1 MPLPSDPTGP
11 ERPRE
16 RASWL
21 AWLRQLVPVAV
32 PLVLFVQIVAWGIA
46 PALEE
51 QAILE
56 GKAQKVLVQY
66 RASVGEY
73 EQSRREEEFLS
84 DPVGRERLLRRIEEE
99 NGARPA
105 REILRELSTASSRP
119 AAPLAGSRTTP
130 TKKAR

>member
-21 AWLRQLVPVAV
+21 AWVRQLMPVAV

-56 GKAQKVLVQY
+56 GKAQKVLVEY
-66 RASVGEY
+66 RSSVREY
-73 EQSRREEEFLS
+73 EQARREEEFLS
-84 DPVGRERLLRRIEEE
+84 DPLGPERLARRIEEE
-99 NGARPA
+99 NGARPP
-105 REILRELSTASSRP
+105 REILRELSTPPSRP
-119 AAPLAGSRTTP
+119 AAPPASSRTTP
-130 TKKAR
+130 TKKAK

>member
-21 AWLRQLVPVAV
+21 AWVRQLMPVAV

-56 GKAQKVLVQY
+56 GKAQKVLVEY
-66 RASVGEY
+66 RSSVREY
-73 EQSRREEEFLS
+73 EQARREEEFLS
-84 DPVGRERLLRRIEEE
+84 DPLGPERLARRIEEE
-99 NGARPA
+99 NGAKPPS
-105 REILRELSTASSRP
+105 EILRELSTPSSRP
-119 AAPLAGSRTTP
+119 APPHASSRTTL
-130 TKKAR
+130 TKKAK